1 MNIPIYQLDA
11 FTDRPFGGNPAA
23 VCLLD
28 GWLPDAML
36 QAIAAEN
43 NLSETAYLVPE
54 GAGWEIRWFTPKAEV
69 DLCGHATLASGGVV
83 FRHLAP
89 EADRVVFRSRHSGEL
104 PVSRAGETLYLD
116 FPARPPKSVPVTDAI
131 VDALGARPV
140 AAALSRDLYAVFED
154 AETVRALAPDIDAL
168 RSLNDFAV
176 GVTAPGTGQDADVD
190 FVSRFFAP
198 HHGIPEDPVTG
209 SAHSTLVPYW
219 AERLGKTAMRARQV
233 SARTG
238 ELQVELR
245 GDRVLIGGQVVEV
258 IRGTL
263 TVPQDP
269 TDATTRLSTGTD

>member
-23 VCLLD
+23 VCPLD
-28 GWLPDAML
+28 GWLPDETL

-54 GAGWEIRWFTPKAEV
+54 DGGWEIRWFTPAAEV
-69 DLCGHATLASGGVV
+69 DLCGHATLASGSVV

-89 EADRVVFRSRHSGEL
+89 GSDRVVFRSRHSGDL
-104 PVSRAGETLYLD
+104 PVSRDGDELYLD
-116 FPARPPKSVPVTDAI
+116 FPSRPPDEVEVTDVLAG
-131 VDALGARPV
+131 ALGARPL
-140 AAALSRDLYAVFED
+140 AAVQSRDLYAVFDD
-154 AETVRALAPDIDAL
+154 AETVRSLAPDIDAL

-176 GVTAPGTGQDADVD
+176 GVTAPGTGEDGDVD

-198 HHGIPEDPVTG
+198 NQGIPEDPVTG
-209 SAHSTLVPYW
+209 SAHSTLTPWW

-233 SARTG
+233 SARIG
-238 ELQVELR
+238 ELRVELR

-263 TVPQDP
+263 TIP
-269 TDATTRLSTGTD
+269 